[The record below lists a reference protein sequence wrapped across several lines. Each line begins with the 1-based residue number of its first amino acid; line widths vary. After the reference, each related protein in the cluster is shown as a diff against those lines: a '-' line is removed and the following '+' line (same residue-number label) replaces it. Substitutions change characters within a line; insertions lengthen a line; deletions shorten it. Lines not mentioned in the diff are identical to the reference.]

1 LARALSLHFFH
12 QRDANMTP
20 QLEAVIFDWAGT
32 IVDFGSFAPTQ
43 IFVDAFAQAY
53 GFELSLAEARR
64 PMGLGK
70 WQHIEALGQDADVAP
85 RWAAQFGRP
94 MSEADVHHIYE
105 TFIPLQIERVGEH
118 SDLIPGALEV
128 VQALRSQGLKI
139 GSTTGYPRPVMQR
152 LMALATERG
161 YTPDCTVCSGDLS
174 AGARPGPWMALAN
187 VQSLQIGAVSHCVK
201 VDDTVPGIAE
211 GLNAGMWTVGLAL
224 SGSPAGL
231 SLAEY
236 MQADAAAR
244 QAVRARVTPIFEA
257 AGAHFVIDTVA
268 DLPAVLLDIEA
279 RLALG
284 LRP

>member
-1 LARALSLHFFH
+1 
-12 QRDANMTP
+12 MTP

-53 GFELSLAEARR
+53 GFKLSLEEARR

-70 WQHIEALGQDADVAP
+70 WQHIEALGQDSDVGP
-85 RWAAQFGRP
+85 RWTAQFGRT
-94 MSEADVHHIYE
+94 MSQGDVRHIYE

-118 SDLIPGALEV
+118 SALIPGTLEV
-128 VQALRSQGLKI
+128 VQSLRSQGLKI

-152 LMALATERG
+152 LMALAAERG
-161 YTPDCTVCSGDLS
+161 YTPDCTVCADDLP

-187 VQSLQIGAVSHCVK
+187 VQSLHIGAVSHCVK

-231 SLAEY
+231 TLAEY
-236 MQADAAAR
+236 ERADAAAR
-244 QAVRARVTPIFEA
+244 QVVRARVKPIFEA
-257 AGAHFVIDTVA
+257 AGVHYVIDTVA
-268 DLPAVLLDIEA
+268 DLPEVLRDIEH
-279 RLALG
+279 RLAQG
-284 LRP
+284 QRP